1 MIARSLRAIAS
12 GFLMPLTLSVLHA
25 DVTLR
30 YKTEVKI
37 NPALPAQMAADA
49 MKRMDS
55 AILQESVLRFKGG
68 KGFSSRMGYDSI
80 TDFTTKEITLLD
92 TAAKRYAKLTSFQ
105 FAEELVRAM
114 PEMPAGPGATAP
126 SMVAVTPAKLTGRT
140 AAIQGV
146 EAEER
151 ELVFSMQ
158 GLAMP
163 NMPTGPMMKMVLQF
177 WTAKPGE
184 LMRVPA
190 IRELNGYSFWSY
202 ATMNPAASIG
212 KMMKQLPG
220 FSDTFEA
227 MMKEMQTGAL
237 LRVHVD
243 MFMPAMAAMLQRMPA
258 GSNESGANLD
268 PDAPFVQINHE
279 VSELSTTTV
288 PDSLFQI
295 PEGYQEAAA
304 SELIKGL
311 IAKSQAAV
319 KQ

>member
-1 MIARSLRAIAS
+1 MIARRLRAIAS
-12 GFLMPLTLSVLHA
+12 VFVMPLALCVLHA

-30 YKTEVKI
+30 YKTDVKI
-37 NPALPAQMAADA
+37 NPALPAQMADA

-55 AILQESVLRFKGG
+55 AVPQEELLRFKGG
-68 KGFSSRMGYDSI
+68 KGFSSSMGYDSI
-80 TDFTTKEITLLD
+80 TDFTTKQITLLD
-92 TAAKRYAKLTSFQ
+92 TAARRYAKLTSDQ
-105 FAEELVRAM
+105 FAEEIIRAM
-114 PEMPAGPGATAP
+114 PEMPAGPSPNMP

-158 GLAMP
+158 GLAIP
-163 NMPTGPMMKMVLQF
+163 NMPAGPMFKIALQF

-184 LMRVPA
+184 LMRVPS
-190 IRELNGYSFWSY
+190 IRELTAYSFWSY

-227 MMKEMQTGAL
+227 MMKEMQQGTL
-237 LRVHVD
+237 LRVHMD
-243 MFMPAMAAMLQRMPA
+243 LFMPAMAAMLQRMPA
-258 GSNESGANLD
+258 GSNGSGEILD
-268 PDAPFVQINHE
+268 PDAPLMQVNHE
-279 VSELSTTTV
+279 VTEISTGPV
-288 PDSLFQI
+288 PDSVFQI
-295 PEGYQEAAA
+295 PEGYQEAAT

-311 IAKSQAAV
+311 ITKIHPAAKQ
-319 KQ
+319 